1 MDING
6 VIIINKP
13 QDMTSH
19 DVVAIMRRKLKTK
32 KIGHTGTLDPMAT
45 GVLPICVGKATKI
58 VDFLMDR
65 KKAYHCQMILGSA
78 TDTQDQWGTV
88 TDIGDASR
96 ITEADVK
103 DVLKSFIG
111 EIEQIPPMYS
121 ALKVGGEKLV
131 DLARKGIVIER
142 EARTRTIYAI
152 ENVDVRQQTIEFDV
166 VCAKGTYIRT
176 LCHDIGV
183 KLGCFAH
190 MTSLVR
196 TLSEPFELNR
206 AIGPFEVE
214 LDRIEPYVISIETAL
229 SFMPSIYV
237 NEHQRLPEL
246 IKNGVKVDF
255 QRFLNDDSRNVLL
268 EDENFYKIYIE
279 HVFWGI
285 GEKTEKGLF
294 MKKIMIET
302 ENL

>member
-1 MDING
+1 
-6 VIIINKP
+6 
-13 QDMTSH
+13 MTSH

-65 KKAYHCQMILGSA
+65 KKAYHCQMVLGSA

-88 TDIGDASR
+88 TEVGDASHISEGDIR
-96 ITEADVK
+96 N
-103 DVLKSFIG
+103 VLKTFIG

-131 DLARKGIVIER
+131 DLARKGIVVER
-142 EARTRTIYAI
+142 EARVRTIYAI
-152 ENVDVRQQTIEFDV
+152 ENVVVRQQTIEFDV
-166 VCAKGTYIRT
+166 ICAKGTYVRT

-196 TLSEPFELNR
+196 TLSEPFDLSR
-206 AIGPFEVE
+206 ALDPFAVE
-214 LDRIEPYVISIETAL
+214 LDMIEPHVISIEAAL

-237 NEHQRLPEL
+237 GRHHRLIEL
-246 IKNGVKVDF
+246 VKNGVKVDF
-255 QRFLNDDSRNVLL
+255 TRFLNDNLQNKLL
-268 EDENFYKIYIE
+268 QDEIYYKIYIDQ
-279 HVFWGI
+279 VFWGI

-302 ENL
+302 ESV